1 MKHRVLAE
9 THAILQSKTDNRISM
24 LLLKNKPLIM
34 QLNNMHNQFTSTYL
48 KDVHKCKMLMVNV
61 M

>member
-1 MKHRVLAE
+1 
-9 THAILQSKTDNRISM
+9 M
-24 LLLKNKPLIM
+24 LLLKNKPSIM